1 MVREYKSLANWRLT
15 GRLPAALV
23 IVGLLNGCSMSSG
36 LCDAFGPS
44 KRASIEV
51 PQSATVEEVF
61 ACIDQET
68 IGNNDRAPLFDSGY
82 AIRDT
87 KTGVLETEHYGTP
100 NTSGFRL
107 RAEVSTQASRLDL
120 SLRGAG
126 AYCADLGVDKEM
138 ARLTSDVARCIQR

>member
-1 MVREYKSLANWRLT
+1 MVHEYKRLANWRFT
-15 GRLPAALV
+15 RRLPAALV

-51 PQSATVEEVF
+51 PQNATVEEVF

-68 IGNNDRAPLFDSGY
+68 IENNDRAQLFDSGD
-82 AIRDT
+82 AIRDI
-87 KTGVLETEHYGTP
+87 KTGVLETQHYGTP

-107 RAEVSTQASRLDL
+107 RAEVSKQASRLDL

-126 AYCADLGVDKEM
+126 AYCTDLGVDNEM
-138 ARLTSDVARCIQR
+138 ARLTSDVGSCLRR